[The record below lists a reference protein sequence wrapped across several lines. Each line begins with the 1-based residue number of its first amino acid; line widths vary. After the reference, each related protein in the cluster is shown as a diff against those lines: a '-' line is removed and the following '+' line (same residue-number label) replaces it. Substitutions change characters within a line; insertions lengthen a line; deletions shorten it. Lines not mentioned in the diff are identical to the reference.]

1 MTEMLYLKA
10 CPRCRG
16 DINFVNDTYG
26 PSLQCLQCGFT
37 VTSAN
42 REVIAAGL
50 PQKPAAPHAARKRTA
65 DGPLPRRGRI
75 SAAS

>member
-1 MTEMLYLKA
+1 MLYLKA

-16 DINFVNDTYG
+16 DIKFVNDTYG
-26 PSLQCLQCGFT
+26 PSLKCLQCGFT

-42 REVIAAGL
+42 REVIAAGTTD
-50 PQKPAAPHAARKRTA
+50 KPAAPDAARERA
-65 DGPLPRRGRI
+65 ARNPLPDRSKV